1 MLVPVTWLKEYADF
15 SLADQALADRLT
27 MAGLEVEEIRQLEGE
42 SVFVT
47 YVTPNRSDLLS
58 MLGVARETSALLNI
72 PLRPPQI
79 SLNEGDTPADS
90 LARVEITSPVNCPRY
105 SARVITG
112 ITITDSPQW
121 MQKRLLAAGM
131 RPINNVVDATN
142 YVLMDLGQPL
152 HAFDCDLLA
161 DHHIIVRQ
169 AKAEEKM
176 VTIDGEER
184 TLDPDMLVIADPK
197 HAVAIAG
204 VMGGSD
210 SEVNSRTKNVLL
222 ESAHFNRLSIRR
234 TARKLGMSTEA
245 SYRFERGVDPNLT
258 IQALDRVAQLIQ
270 ETGGGTIARGVIDV
284 YPQRI
289 APVTLTIRPERTRM
303 LLGMQVSDEQVVDY
317 LSRLGMEVS
326 RNGEIRVRVPTFRA
340 DLEREVDLIE
350 EIGRLHG
357 YERIPE
363 TLPSGESMQGS
374 DSGEG
379 RFEAEVTDLLI
390 SCGLQEALTSTM
402 APPED
407 QSAQI
412 PLRNPLSE
420 ELGYLRSGLM
430 PNLLAVLSYNTGRGI
445 KDLGVFEIGQVFEPD
460 DDGAIVERGS
470 VAVAITGNL
479 WDKAWNVDKSS
490 LQADFFLCKDIVET
504 LLDRIGIRDAAFCP
518 DSLPGF
524 HPGRAA
530 RIVSEDTELG
540 IIGEISAARTKALD
554 IPSRVYAF
562 ELDLTLLM
570 SRASAGTEY
579 GTVSRYPASSRDL
592 AVVVPESM
600 PYRCVH
606 EAIVKGAGELLESVS
621 LFDLY
626 QGQPLPAGYKNLAFS
641 IIFRSRERTLRDE
654 EVDERLDQIREFLV
668 KNLAASF
675 R

>member
-1 MLVPVTWLKEYADF
+1 MLVPVTWLREYADF
-15 SLADQALADRLT
+15 TLASQALADRLT
-27 MAGLEVEEIRQLEGE
+27 MAGLEVEEIREADGE
-42 SVFVT
+42 TVFVT

-58 MLGVARETSALLNI
+58 MIGVARETSALLDI
-72 PLRPPQI
+72 PLKPPQV
-79 SLNEGDTPADS
+79 SLVEGETPADS
-90 LARVEITSPVNCPRY
+90 LAKVEILSPVNCPRY

-112 ITITDSPQW
+112 ITIADSPEW

-142 YVLMDLGQPL
+142 YVLLEFGQPL

-169 AKAEEKM
+169 AEPGEKII
-176 VTIDGEER
+176 TIDGEER
-184 TLDPDMLVIADPK
+184 TLDPDVLVIADPK

-210 SEVNSRTKNVLL
+210 SEVNLRTKNVLL

-258 IQALDRVAQLIQ
+258 VQALDRVSQLIQ
-270 ETGGGTIARGVIDV
+270 ETGGTIAQGVIDV

-289 APVTLTIRPERTRM
+289 EPVTLTIRPERTRR
-303 LLGMQVSDEQVVDY
+303 LLGMQVSDDQVVDY

-326 RNGEIRVRVPTFRA
+326 RNGEIRVSVPTFRA
-340 DLEREVDLIE
+340 DIEREVDLIE

-357 YERIPE
+357 YEKIPE
-363 TLPSGESMQGS
+363 TLPSGECMQGRDS
-374 DSGEG
+374 DQG
-379 RFEAEVTDLLI
+379 RFESEITDLLI
-390 SCGLQEALTSTM
+390 SCGLHEVQTNTM
-402 APPED
+402 APPEEEV
-407 QSAQI
+407 AQVAI
-412 PLRNPLSE
+412 RNPLSE
-420 ELGYLRSGLM
+420 ELGYLRGSLT
-430 PNLLAVLSYNTGRGI
+430 PNLLAVLSYNAGRGI
-445 KDLGVFEIGQVFEPD
+445 RDLGVFEIGQVFEPD
-460 DDGAIVERGS
+460 DSGAIVERSS
-470 VAVAITGNL
+470 VAGAITGHM
-479 WDKAWNVDKSS
+479 WDKAWNVEKGA
-490 LQADFFLCKDIVET
+490 LQADFFLCKGIVET
-504 LLDRIGIRDAAFCP
+504 LLDRIGIRDLAFCP
-518 DSLPGF
+518 DSLSGF

-530 RIVSEDTELG
+530 RIISKDVELG

-570 SRASAGTEY
+570 SKASAGTEF

-626 QGQPLPAGYKNLAFS
+626 QGQPLPAGHKSLAFN

-668 KNLAASF
+668 INLAASF